1 MRIFITTWFIA
12 AASIMP
18 LTCAAQDASVPAS
31 DPPLYV
37 DGSLCTKPDQ
47 IVFSCPLAKSGKI
60 VSICAAG
67 SAAPHRFYY
76 AFGKPRA
83 AAFIYPSK
91 NGDEMS
97 SIHATKQSYASSW
110 STVYSFTKQG
120 YRYMVSATG
129 GMAFIGEGG
138 KQGLRSPHHGGA
150 LLVQKIGDNKAALE
164 IDFVDNRAHYDNKL
178 IQESSQE
185 LKPNPG
191 LNNGLIK

>member
-12 AASIMP
+12 AVSIMP

-120 YRYMVSATG
+120 YRYMVSATE

-138 KQGLRSPHHGGA
+138 KQGLRSPYHDGG
-150 LLVQKIGDNKAALE
+150 LLVQKIGDDKVVLE
-164 IDFVDNRAHYDNKL
+164 MDCAGNTTHYDDKL
-178 IQESSQE
+178 IQDSSQE
-185 LKPNPG
+185 LKPDPDLKNRLPY
-191 LNNGLIK
+191 